1 MYNQWHPQTLPW
13 LIYFLGSNN
22 SWATPKFG
30 SKPYIKYHQPSRSKK
45 VFHLAGSQGIA
56 YAPTCPS
63 LTRPLCQLTR
73 GDSRIL
79 LICQLKLT
87 CASQDLLTHTVL
99 WPPPT
104 TWRGVY
110 SMAQLYTRCHWRC
123 LAFGDSST
131 GAGSSA
137 LRYKKHRRC
146 STREPIKN
154 VFGDT
159 GLLSP
164 SLEHR
169 VRRHGF
175 FHVFFRI
182 VIISNW
188 HQWNITAS
196 KNKASW
202 FNDRVI
208 LQAIC

>member
-1 MYNQWHPQTLPW
+1 MAPLHPW
-13 LIYFLGSNN
+13 LIHSWGPIIHEPLPN
-22 SWATPKFG
+22 SGANYTENIINRAVLKRFFISQGRKESLTPPLAHHLRGHCASLRVEIPKFCL
-30 SKPYIKYHQPSRSKK
+30 SASLSWLT
-45 VFHLAGSQGIA
+45 HL
-56 YAPTCPS
+56 
-63 LTRPLCQLTR
+63 RV
-73 GDSRIL
+73 
-79 LICQLKLT
+79 
-87 CASQDLLTHTVL
+87 LLTHTFL

-146 STREPIKN
+146 STRDSIKN

-182 VIISNW
+182 IIISNW
-188 HQWNITAS
+188 HQWNATAF
-196 KNKASW
+196 KNKSSW
-202 FNDRVI
+202 FNDRVF